1 MEQSVDILTVA
12 GGHLWTIL
20 LSIGSMAYEA
30 GVYVIVGVLAA
41 GLVHVFVSRE
51 VLTRHLGG
59 RGFASVAKAALL
71 GAPLP
76 LCSCSVLPTAY
87 ALRERGAGRGATV
100 SFLISTPETSFDS
113 IAVTW
118 ALMGPIMAIV
128 RPVAAVVTALT
139 AGMVETLRDRT
150 APLAPAEVE
159 PGPSA
164 APGTACPHCD
174 PPEPDPAPEPA
185 CPHCEPAVETAPD
198 PTPTTA
204 AADEAVPTC
213 PGCAAEDAPSPP
225 GRPLRWGR
233 FWRFVAVELGE
244 EIGPTLALGLVLAGV
259 IGAFVN
265 PAFFE
270 RYLGSPVAAML
281 VMLVVGLPLY
291 VCATASTPMAA
302 MLVWRGLN
310 PGAALVF
317 LLVGPATNLATIL
330 TVGKMFGKLSA
341 ALYVGLIAA
350 FALACGFALDALVG
364 AWAVDMMTAH
374 AHGFLPPAVH
384 YAGAAVLT
392 AWLLLAVARW
402 IHRKAARKRH

>member
-1 MEQSVDILTVA
+1 MHYVLDILS
-12 GGHLWTIL
+12 
-20 LSIGSMAYEA
+20 SIGSMAYDA

-41 GLVHVFVSRE
+41 GLVHIFVSRQT
-51 VLTRHLGG
+51 LTRHLGG
-59 RGFASVAKAALL
+59 GGFVSVLKAALL

-118 ALMGPIMAIV
+118 ALMGPIMAVV

-139 AGMVETLRDRT
+139 AGMVEALRGGEK
-150 APLAPAEVE
+150 AE
-159 PGPSA
+159 PSA
-164 APGTACPHCD
+164 E
-174 PPEPDPAPEPA
+174 PETSAEEAAEAA
-185 CPHCEPAVETAPD
+185 CPHCEPPEPD
-198 PTPTTA
+198 PPVEPACAHCESDAGPAEEAETRKAHDEVPACPACEPEA
-204 AADEAVPTC
+204 A
-213 PGCAAEDAPSPP
+213 PP
-225 GRPLRWGR
+225 GPAKPLRWRR
-233 FWRFVAVELGE
+233 FWRFVALELGD
-244 EIGPTLALGLVLAGV
+244 EIGPTLALGLVLAGI
-259 IGAFVN
+259 IGAFVDET
-265 PAFFE
+265 FFE

-317 LLVGPATNLATIL
+317 LLVGPATNLATVL

-341 ALYVGLIAA
+341 AIYVGVIAA
-350 FALACGFALDALVG
+350 FALACGFALDAAVG
-364 AWAVDMMTAH
+364 AWEIDMAESH
-374 AHGFLPPAVH
+374 AHGFLPPEVH
-384 YAGAAVLT
+384 YAGAVVLA
-392 AWLLLAVARW
+392 AWLAVAIGRW
-402 IHRKAARKRH
+402 VRRKVARRGASGDACCDASEAAP